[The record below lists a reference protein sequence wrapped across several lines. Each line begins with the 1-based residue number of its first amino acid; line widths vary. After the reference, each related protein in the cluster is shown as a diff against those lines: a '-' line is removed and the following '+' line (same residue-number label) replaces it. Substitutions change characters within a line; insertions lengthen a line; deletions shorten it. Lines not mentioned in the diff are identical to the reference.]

1 MILSIILSNNSE
13 NYELVHFFVVV
24 VPTWMWYF
32 MFMRMWTQEN
42 DLILLFLYLNTVF
55 VEFQNNFNCQH
66 YWKIEQ
72 DGLREQFEAVPIHI
86 LSDAFPAISIIDAK
100 AP

>member
-24 VPTWMWYF
+24 VPTSMWYF

-42 DLILLFLYLNTVF
+42 DLILLSLYLDTVLY
-55 VEFQNNFNCQH
+55 NSR
-66 YWKIEQ
+66 I
-72 DGLREQFEAVPIHI
+72 I
-86 LSDAFPAISIIDAK
+86 LVASMIDK
-100 AP
+100 LNKME